1 VRFLKVFKV
10 FWETWRKLQ
19 VMEARDEV
27 AGAAGE
33 VDELKARNEKL
44 AAEVEVLRARV
55 RALEARNEAQVRR
68 ANDAWRQIRAIVGH
82 ALRS

>member
-1 VRFLKVFKV
+1 
-10 FWETWRKLQ
+10 LQ
-19 VMEARDEV
+19 TMEVTRD
-27 AGAAGE
+27 AAGE
-33 VDELKARNEKL
+33 LGKMKARNEKL

-55 RALEARNEAQVRR
+55 RALEARVEAQVRR